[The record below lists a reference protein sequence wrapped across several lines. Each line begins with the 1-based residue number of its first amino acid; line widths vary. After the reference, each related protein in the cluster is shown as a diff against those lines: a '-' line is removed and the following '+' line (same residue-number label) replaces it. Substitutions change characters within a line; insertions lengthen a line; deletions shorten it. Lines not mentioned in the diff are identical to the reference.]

1 MSRRLAGRKPRF
13 TREQVETMR
22 RHRQAGIGSDAIA
35 AVFGTSGSV
44 VRRYLRGE
52 CVHHRRECA

>member
-1 MSRRLAGRKPRF
+1 MRTVGRKPRF

-22 RHRQAGIGSDAIA
+22 RHRQAGFGSDAIA
-35 AVFGTSGSV
+35 TVFGTSGGV

-52 CVHHRRECA
+52 CVHHRRGHA